1 MEEGTTVHERVVM
14 ELAKPDHGILN
25 QPQHLQAAMQLLPLL
40 LLPAYDDGDNEYE
53 VVYPETKA
61 MIISMLKSLSP
72 KELQQLIGN
81 QEPEV
86 KALIMNTLQ
95 A

>member
-1 MEEGTTVHERVVM
+1 
-14 ELAKPDHGILN
+14 
-25 QPQHLQAAMQLLPLL
+25 
-40 LLPAYDDGDNEYE
+40 
-53 VVYPETKA
+53 

-72 KELQQLIGN
+72 KELQRLIGN